1 MTDATI
7 QKQKKGPKMLW
18 LMFALLTCVTWGL
31 YGAFLA
37 KGAAGFEHN
46 RMKAF
51 FFVGVAYV
59 LVAIIAPLIVMAIN
73 KDSFDF
79 FAHPRGLKLSLFAGI
94 LGAIGAFTA
103 LMGLSMNPVQGP
115 IGASQV
121 MSVIFAGA
129 PLVAAIYAVSQRAE
143 GFAGLPWQFF
153 LGLVLAA
160 SGGALVTLYK
170 PA

>member
-1 MTDATI
+1 MTDAT
-7 QKQKKGPKMLW
+7 QKKKGPKMLW
-18 LMFALLTCVTWGL
+18 LVFAVATCATWGL

-37 KGAAGFEHN
+37 KGAAGFDHN

-59 LVAIIAPLIVMAIN
+59 LVAIIAPAVVMLVN
-73 KDSFDF
+73 GDSFDF
-79 FAHPRGLKLSLFAGI
+79 LTHPKGLKLSLFAGI
-94 LGAIGAFTA
+94 LGAVGAFTA
-103 LMGLSMNPVQGP
+103 LMGLSSNPLPGP
-115 IGASQV
+115 QAASQV

-129 PLVAAIYAVSQRAE
+129 PVVAAIYAVSQRAD
-143 GFAGLPWQFF
+143 GFSGLPWQFF

-160 SGGALVTLYK
+160 AGGALVTLYK